1 LGINHWIIIVIFVAG
16 GLMLFRWFEKKG
28 L

>member
-1 LGINHWIIIVIFVAG
+1 VNHWVVIILFVIG